1 MWHSTGDSEITSMA
15 EDIVLEHLKRIQ
27 NSLHDLRN
35 QVADTNT
42 AIAAVRSDLDSFRN
56 ETRREF
62 ARIETR
68 LDHFEERLL
77 RIERN
82 AGVVA

>member
-1 MWHSTGDSEITSMA
+1 MT

-35 QVADTNT
+35 QLADTNT
-42 AIAAVRSDLDSFRN
+42 ATAPVRSDVDSFRN

>member
-1 MWHSTGDSEITSMA
+1 MA
-15 EDIVLEHLKRIQ
+15 DDIVLEHLKRIQ

-35 QVADTNT
+35 QVTDLNSALG
-42 AIAAVRSDLDSFRN
+42 AVRSDLDGFRG

-62 ARIETR
+62 ARLETR

-77 RIERN
+77 RIERSV
-82 AGVVA
+82 GVVA

>member
-1 MWHSTGDSEITSMA
+1 MA
-15 EDIVLEHLKRIQ
+15 EDLVLEHLKRIQ

-35 QVADTNT
+35 QVADTNM
-42 AIAAVRSDLDSFRN
+42 AISAIRADLDSFRN

-62 ARIETR
+62 ARLDAR